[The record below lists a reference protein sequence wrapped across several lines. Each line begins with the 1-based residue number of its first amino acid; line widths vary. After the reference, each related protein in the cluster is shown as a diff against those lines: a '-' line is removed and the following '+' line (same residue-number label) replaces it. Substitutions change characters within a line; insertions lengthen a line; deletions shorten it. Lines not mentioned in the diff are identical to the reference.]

1 VENNK
6 ALSAAE
12 REIYSDLIADIRA
25 NGFNNR

>member
-6 ALSAAE
+6 VLSAEE
-12 REIYSDLIADIRA
+12 RAIYGELIADIRA